1 MTLTDFWAN
10 TNTLIKQQNKTQR
23 GLAIECGFSER
34 RIESLSSNNRSPDVL
49 EAVII
54 ANALNT
60 TVEFLVTG
68 IESTNSDPSKTQLQE
83 LKTELLK
90 LLEKY

>member
-1 MTLTDFWAN
+1 MTLTNFWAN

-68 IESTNSDPSKTQLQE
+68 IESTTPDPSKTQLQE